1 MTVHKTPT
9 CNYSVVL
16 HGTSHNHDGVVKGT
30 LGLLN
35 ELLGPSP
42 QQESARLGLGTA
54 CEKVIPARQHML
66 YYSQTFKR

>member
-1 MTVHKTPT
+1 MTVRKTPT

-16 HGTSHNHDGVVKGT
+16 HGTPHNHDGIMKGT

-54 CEKVIPARQHML
+54 CE
-66 YYSQTFKR
+66 